1 MYRLILVATTLRA
14 SSAAQAHVGV
24 SDANGL
30 GSDVGLTVGMSTS
43 RVYGART
50 SQAAGAAM
58 TVVGLA
64 ILSGY
69 V

>member
-1 MYRLILVATTLRA
+1 MYRLILVATALLEL
-14 SSAAQAHVGV
+14 SAAQAHVGV
-24 SDANGL
+24 GDANGL
-30 GSDVGLTVGMSTS
+30 GSGGGLTVGMSTS
-43 RVYGART
+43 RVYGARI